1 MRPQPEP
8 EPSGEEGQP
17 PVEEEQVT
25 VEVADE
31 DSPLLDAEPTH
42 TRAAVSPA
50 AGKVQVALFLIAAIF
65 FLCAYWAKNDEGA
78 TAGTWV
84 LFGFGML
91 FLLLLIGVRV
101 KLLSA
106 CARSKAEGPL
116 AGIKVLDISVV
127 VAAPYAAALLGELGA
142 EVSAAA
148 CFLR

>member
-1 MRPQPEP
+1 M
-8 EPSGEEGQP
+8 
-17 PVEEEQVT
+17 
-25 VEVADE
+25 
-31 DSPLLDAEPTH
+31 
-42 TRAAVSPA
+42 
-50 AGKVQVALFLIAAIF
+50 QVALVLIAAVF

>member
-1 MRPQPEP
+1 MRPQTEP
-8 EPSGEEGQP
+8 AGEEGQP

-25 VEVADE
+25 VQVE
-31 DSPLLDAEPTH
+31 DAPLLDAEPTH
-42 TRAAVSPA
+42 TRAAASPA
-50 AGKVQVALFLIAAIF
+50 AGKVQVALVLIAAIF

-78 TAGTWV
+78 TVGTWV

-91 FLLLLIGVRV
+91 FLLLLIGVRL

-106 CARSKAEGPL
+106 CARPKAQGPL

-148 CFLR
+148 

>member
-17 PVEEEQVT
+17 PVATEEVT
-25 VEVADE
+25 VEVDDA
-31 DSPLLDAEPTH
+31 PLLDAEPTH

-50 AGKVQVALFLIAAIF
+50 AGKVQVVLFLIAAIF